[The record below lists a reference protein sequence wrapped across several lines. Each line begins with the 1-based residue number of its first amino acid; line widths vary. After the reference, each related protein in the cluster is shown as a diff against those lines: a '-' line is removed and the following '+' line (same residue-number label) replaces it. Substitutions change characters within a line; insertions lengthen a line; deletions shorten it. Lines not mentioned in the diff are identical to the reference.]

1 MRFCALIFGI
11 LDCDFDCILGNL
23 CDPSH
28 QLPSCLCERR
38 AKGDVPGIGDDGD
51 ITPLEPL
58 LGILRDLLSVG
69 VEDMIS
75 TLDDRDSDLGFK

>member
-1 MRFCALIFGI
+1 MRFCTFIFGV
-11 LDCDFDCILGNL
+11 LDCDFDSIFRDL
-23 CDPSH
+23 CDPVH
-28 QLPSCLCERR
+28 QWYFKICKKEDS
-38 AKGDVPGIGDDGD
+38 PGIGNDGD

-75 TLDDRDSDLGFK
+75 TLNDCDSNFGF